1 MGTFSD
7 NQVED
12 EPLDVAY
19 EDKPQGDQE
28 WGVVDIA

>member
-19 EDKPQGDQE
+19 EDKPQGHQE